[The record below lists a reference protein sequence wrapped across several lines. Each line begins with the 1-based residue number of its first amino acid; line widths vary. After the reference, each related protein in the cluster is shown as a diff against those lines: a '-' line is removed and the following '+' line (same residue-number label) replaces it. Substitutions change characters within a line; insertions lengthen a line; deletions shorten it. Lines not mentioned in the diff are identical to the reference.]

1 MAFFNSLS
9 FTSSNEDGCTEL
21 AAFAQNRPNR
31 LLCLT
36 GSGSRVLDMCLAN
49 PEELIALD
57 LNPIQNEL
65 LQLKIA
71 AFKVLNDQDL
81 LGYLGVTPCKN
92 RLELHGKV
100 ERALTQKSQFFWQ
113 THQGLIAK
121 GLWYSGLWEKVLR
134 FGAFG
139 NHVIRGKKIDQLF
152 AAPSLEEQADMWRRH
167 FDDKVWR
174 LSLRLLGRRW
184 IWTKLIGEPGGSFLP
199 APDIVEKRLADAF
212 IHASE
217 SFFFRD
223 SDFAS
228 LILRGHHAPPFA
240 LPLHL
245 QKKYTDS
252 VRNNLDKIQIITGG
266 LTQLR
271 SLGISNIDAFS
282 VSDFGSYCSQEAY
295 DQCWSSLR
303 EAAAPGATV
312 CEREFL
318 NALPPRKHEV
328 IWDLKKSEAL
338 SRADK
343 SFIYKIRVGQFQ
355 VATKHA

>member
-9 FTSSNEDGCTEL
+9 FTSSNEDGRTEL
-21 AAFAQNRPNR
+21 AAFAQTRPNR

-36 GSGSRVLDMCLAN
+36 GSGSRALDMCLAN

-57 LNPIQNEL
+57 LNPMQNEL

-152 AAPSLEEQADMWRRH
+152 AAATLEEQADMWRRH
-167 FDDKVWR
+167 FDDKIWR

-184 IWTKLIGEPGGSFLP
+184 IWTKLIGEPGGNFLP

-228 LILRGHHAPPFA
+228 LILRGHHAPPLA

-266 LTQLR
+266 LSQLR

-338 SRADK
+338 RRADK